1 MLMLPLSLLR
11 TKCRIPWTLATLPYS
26 RSQLYMERPVEN
38 AIRSKLTETLKPSHL
53 EVLNESYMHAVP
65 KGSETHFKVVVVSES
80 FLGKSLIQRHRLVN
94 ELLKDE
100 LAGPVHALSIQAK
113 TPQQW
118 EENPAISNSPA
129 CMGGSKHDPEM
140 GRKLGTQV

>member
-1 MLMLPLSLLR
+1 
-11 TKCRIPWTLATLPYS
+11 
-26 RSQLYMERPVEN
+26 MERPVEN
-38 AIRSKLTETLKPSHL
+38 AIRSKLSETLKPSHL

-118 EENPAISNSPA
+118 EENPAVSKSPA

-140 GRKLGTQV
+140 SKKLGTQV